1 MNIMKEEDYLP
12 LREVV
17 FMTLRKQILRGELKP
32 GERLMEIALAK
43 KLGVSRTPIREAIRM
58 LEHEELVVMIPRRGA
73 HVADISRQELNDV
86 LEVRMALEVLAARKA
101 CARMTQEE
109 IAELDAAESRFE
121 ALVSTEDVDINEL
134 GQADE
139 QFHDVIDRAT
149 QNRRLIQLLNNLREQ
164 MYRFRVE
171 YLKDPGVRRELILEH
186 SGMIRAFREKDVEE
200 CVEITGRHIENQQK
214 TIGRGLVEK

>member
-1 MNIMKEEDYLP
+1 MNTMKEEDYLP

-58 LEHEELVVMIPRRGA
+58 LEHEERVVMIPRRGA

-134 GQADE
+134 GEADE
-139 QFHDVIDRAT
+139 QFHDVIYRAT

>member
-101 CARMTQEE
+101 CARMTPEE

-134 GQADE
+134 GEADE
-139 QFHDVIDRAT
+139 QFHDVIYRAT

>member
-134 GQADE
+134 GEADE
-139 QFHDVIDRAT
+139 QFHDVIYRAT

-200 CVEITGRHIENQQK
+200 CVEITGRAVANQQK

>member
-73 HVADISRQELNDV
+73 HVADISRQELNDG

-101 CARMTQEE
+101 CARRTQEE

-121 ALVSTEDVDINEL
+121 ALVSTEDLDINEL
-134 GQADE
+134 GEADE
-139 QFHDVIDRAT
+139 QFNDVIYRAT

>member
-134 GQADE
+134 GEADE
-139 QFHDVIDRAT
+139 QFHDVIYRAT

-186 SGMIRAFREKDVEE
+186 SGMIRAFREKDAEE

>member
-134 GQADE
+134 GEADE
-139 QFHDVIDRAT
+139 QFHDVIYRAT

-214 TIGRGLVEK
+214 TIGRGHVEK